1 MTCRHR
7 SVRMLGVTFVA
18 AVARQR
24 NRVRD
29 LRSEGDDRMTLMT
42 TQGVGRRIGT
52 ATSLRCAGRT
62 EGVNRPPEVNFSGRT
77 VMPDRRRCR
86 SAQ

>member
-42 TQGVGRRIGT
+42 TQRVRRRIGT
-52 ATSLRCAGRT
+52 ATSLRCASRT
-62 EGVNRPPEVNFSGRT
+62 EG
-77 VMPDRRRCR
+77 
-86 SAQ
+86 